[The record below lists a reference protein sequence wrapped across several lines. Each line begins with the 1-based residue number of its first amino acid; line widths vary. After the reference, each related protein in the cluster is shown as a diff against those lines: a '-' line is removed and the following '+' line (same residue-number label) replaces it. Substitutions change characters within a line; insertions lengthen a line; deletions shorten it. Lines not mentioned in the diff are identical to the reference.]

1 MDPKK
6 INKFVTFAALA
17 AVILLSSCSSL
28 PVVASVNTTGN
39 ALAVSNPVPAADQ
52 PAVVPVS
59 AFQPAEKSPVT
70 SNTVSDTQPVQEAVK
85 ESASPDS
92 NFISLSEFAGAVQDG
107 TDQIKGLY
115 SKDLMSLR
123 VVQQPD
129 GNNGYVSSVS
139 GVATQF
145 RPASQNDSVGMLA
158 HNFAAGTFFAK
169 AQTGNEISV
178 IYGNGTIKTYKVAE
192 IHRYQALQPNST
204 SSSFVD
210 LDTHAKLSATSLFN
224 TIYGGKTHLTLQ
236 TCIAQGDVD
245 SWGRLFVIAYPV
257 D

>member
-6 INKFVTFAALA
+6 ISKIVTFIACS
-17 AVILLSSCSSL
+17 AVILLSACSVL
-28 PVVASVNTTGN
+28 PAVSSVNTNGN
-39 ALAVSNPVPAADQ
+39 GLALSNPAPAAPQ
-52 PAVVPVS
+52 PVVVPVS
-59 AFQPAEKSPVT
+59 ANLADE
-70 SNTVSDTQPVQEAVK
+70 QPVNPNRV
-85 ESASPDS
+85 
-92 NFISLSEFAGAVQDG
+92 LSEAKIAEDVSSVSEKPESSFITLAEFSSAVADG
-107 TDQIKGLY
+107 SDEIKGLY
-115 SKDLMSLR
+115 SADLMSLR

-145 RPASQNDSVGMLA
+145 RSASRNDSIGMLA

-169 AQTGNEISV
+169 LEAGDQISV
-178 IYGNGTIKTYKVAE
+178 IYGNGTTKTFEVAE
-192 IHRYQALQPNST
+192 IRRYQALQPNST

-210 LDTHAKLSATSLFN
+210 LANNTKLSATSLFS

-236 TCIAQGDVD
+236 TCIAEGNVD